1 MFYFKDNSQITVYFA
16 DGNSAVWKSDNP
28 QFEKVA
34 QMCENS
40 QWIPI
45 QMLHNQAKMLL
56 NNKVTIQDDKLVI
69 EADVSKSEVLHIEL
83 NTVDTS
89 DPVIAFIKLLKEK
102 GTIDTE
108 IERIKPFLINM
119 FKNPYINAVEEIYEY
134 CLAKDFEITED
145 GCLLAYKNVRKDFS
159 SIYDGGK
166 TKHAIGQIT
175 KVDNFDTNR
184 SRECSSGLH
193 FCSKNYLS
201 YYSGDVTIIVKINPM
216 HICAIPKDYNFS
228 KGRCT
233 QYEMIGVMGK
243 NGTLQTTNIE
253 AATGQKTVKTT
264 TQAKADK
271 KLAQKRAKSGDR
283 LTETADLMKRFKDDV
298 KKVASQM
305 NISVETVRRNLR
317 KFNQRKRETS

>member
-1 MFYFKDNSQITVYFA
+1 MFYFKDDSQITVYFA

-34 QMCENS
+34 QMCENN
-40 QWIPI
+40 QWVPI
-45 QMLHNQAKMLL
+45 QMLHNQAKLLL
-56 NNKVTIQDDKLVI
+56 NNKVTIQDDKLII
-69 EADVSKSEVLHIEL
+69 EADASKSEVLHIEL

-159 SIYDGGK
+159 SIYDNGK

-175 KVDNFDTNR
+175 RVEHFDTNR
-184 SRECSSGLH
+184 SKECSSGLH
-193 FCSKNYLS
+193 FCSKGYLS
-201 YYSGDVTIIVKINPM
+201 FYSGDVTIIVKINPM

-233 QYEMIGVMGK
+233 QYEMVGVMGK
-243 NGTLQTTNIE
+243 DGTLQTTNIE
-253 AATGQKTVKTT
+253 AATGQKTVKTKA
-264 TQAKADK
+264 QAKADK
-271 KLAQKRAKSGDR
+271 KLAQKKAKSGDR
-283 LTETADLMKRFKDDV
+283 LTETANLMALFKNDI

-305 NISVETVRRNLR
+305 NICEATVKRNMR
-317 KFNQRKRETS
+317 KVRARG

>member
-1 MFYFKDNSQITVYFA
+1 MGNPTSTKRRFIMFYFKDNSQITVYFA
-16 DGNSAVWKSDNP
+16 DGNSAVWKSDNS

-45 QMLHNQAKMLL
+45 QMLHNQAKTLL
-56 NNKVTIQDDKLVI
+56 NNKVTIQGDKLVI
-69 EADVSKSEVLHIEL
+69 EAD
-83 NTVDTS
+83 TS
-89 DPVIAFIKLLKEK
+89 DPVVAFIKLLKEK

-119 FKNPYINAVEEIYEY
+119 FKNPFINAVEEIYEY

-175 KVDNFDTNR
+175 KVENFDTNR

-193 FCSKNYLS
+193 FCSKSYLS
-201 YYSGDVTIIVKINPM
+201 FYSGDVTIIVKINPM

-233 QYEMIGVMGK
+233 QYEMVGVMGK
-243 NGTLQTTNIE
+243 DGTLQTTNIE

-271 KLAQKRAKSGDR
+271 KLAQKKAKSGDR
-283 LTETADLMKRFKDDV
+283 LTETADLMTRFNNDT

-305 NISVETVRRNLR
+305 NTSEETVKRNMR
-317 KFNQRKRETS
+317 KVRARG

>member
-56 NNKVTIQDDKLVI
+56 NNKVTIQDDKLII

-305 NISVETVRRNLR
+305 NISVETVKRNMR
-317 KFNQRKRETS
+317 KVRARG

>member
-34 QMCENS
+34 HMCENN

-56 NNKVTIQDDKLVI
+56 NNKVTIQGDKLVI
-69 EADVSKSEVLHIEL
+69 ETDVSKSEVLHIEL

-89 DPVIAFIKLLKEK
+89 DPIVAFIKLLKEK

-159 SIYDGGK
+159 SIYDNGK

-175 KVDNFDTNR
+175 KVENFDTNR

-193 FCSKNYLS
+193 FCSKSYL
-201 YYSGDVTIIVKINPM
+201 YHYSGDVTIIVKINPM

-233 QYEMIGVMGK
+233 QYEMVGVMGK
-243 NGTLQTTNIE
+243 DGTLQTTNIE
-253 AATGQKTVKTT
+253 AATGQKTVKTK

-271 KLAQKRAKSGDR
+271 KLAQKKAKSGDR

-298 KKVASQM
+298 KKVAAQM
-305 NISVETVRRNLR
+305 NISEETVKRNMR
-317 KFNQRKRETS
+317 KVRARG

>member
-16 DGNSAVWKSDNP
+16 DGNSAVWKSDNS

-34 QMCENS
+34 QLCENS

-305 NISVETVRRNLR
+305 NISEETVRRNLR